1 MVQIGIRQ
9 LREGL
14 SRALRRVSAGETLEV
29 TDHGRPVARLVPVAA
44 VGSGLEELVT
54 AGTLI
59 PAQDHRP
66 LPEPLDLPS
75 SMTSEEA
82 VAILRGG

>member
-1 MVQIGIRQ
+1 MVQIGVRQ

-29 TDHGRPVARLVPVAA
+29 TDHGRPVARLVPVTAA
-44 VGSGLEELVT
+44 AAGLEELVA

-59 PAQDHRP
+59 PAQDRRP
-66 LPEPLDLPS
+66 LPEPLNLRS
-75 SMTSEEA
+75 SMSSEEA